1 MMKNNFFGKKPY
13 IPVGFVL
20 FLSILLFV
28 VGCSYSVALPELS
41 QKVPGKR
48 FRQNLIV
55 VIDQNTL
62 NTAIRIPSHSP
73 FFVHNWK
80 ARIGEMLMQ
89 VAEAELALLFNQYQT
104 VTVLDQYIW
113 ADDVVVMELTVQD
126 YLYQHG
132 KSYASINAV
141 VYKHNEQVLMQNFY
155 SAYGESR
162 SSERLPSDTYKKKM
176 IVREAT
182 QAALTQ
188 IFNRL
193 RSDLTGL
200 VASNFD

>member
-1 MMKNNFFGKKPY
+1 MSNNFFSKKPY
-13 IPVGFVL
+13 FSGGFAL
-20 FLSILLFV
+20 FLSILLLV

-41 QKVPGKR
+41 HKVPVKR

-73 FFVHNWK
+73 VYVHNWK

-89 VAEAELALLFNQYQT
+89 VADSELALFFNQYQT
-104 VTVLDQYIW
+104 VTVLDQYVW

-132 KSYASINAV
+132 KSYVSINAV
-141 VYKHNEQVLMQNFY
+141 VYKHNEQVLMQSLY

-162 SSERLPSDTYKKKM
+162 SSNRLPTDTFKKKM

-193 RSDLTGL
+193 RNDLTGI

>member
-1 MMKNNFFGKKPY
+1 MMRGFYSKRCC
-13 IPVGFVL
+13 IPCRFLFVI
-20 FLSILLFV
+20 SILLLV

-41 QKVPGKR
+41 HKVPVKR

-89 VAEAELALLFNQYQT
+89 VAESELALFFNQYQT
-104 VTVLDQYIW
+104 VTALDQYVW
-113 ADDVVVMELTVQD
+113 ADDVVVMELTVVE

-132 KSYASINAV
+132 KSYVSINSV
-141 VYKHNEQVLMQNFY
+141 VYKHNEQVLMQNLY
-155 SAYGESR
+155 SAYGESQ
-162 SSERLPSDTYKKKM
+162 SSEKLPVDTYKKKM

-182 QAALTQ
+182 HAALTQ

-193 RSDLTGL
+193 RNDLTGI
-200 VASNFD
+200 VASKFD